1 MHKVIYMNNI
11 FVKIFYYVVALIF
24 HGSIFLTDFGNFFH
38 GGTPL
43 ELIILY
49 VIAVVIVVT
58 CIKLIRGV
66 KIIEKIA
73 IIFFA
78 LIPAIAIAMGL
89 ISAAKRVFTA

>member
-1 MHKVIYMNNI
+1 MAAY
-11 FVKIFYYVVALIF
+11 FF
-24 HGSIFLTDFGNFFH
+24 TDFGNFFH